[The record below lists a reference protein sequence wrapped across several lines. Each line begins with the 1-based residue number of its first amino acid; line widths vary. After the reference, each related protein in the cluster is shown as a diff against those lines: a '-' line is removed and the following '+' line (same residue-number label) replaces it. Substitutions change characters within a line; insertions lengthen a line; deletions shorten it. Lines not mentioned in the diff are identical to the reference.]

1 MWSVHSGDYVEPL
14 TSDLSRV
21 SPSPSWLAEKRW
33 KKKGKRRNTKVSVV
47 DREKKGRGNEGGR
60 AGGEGGGGGG
70 ERKRGVETCQRVKE
84 GSDTGAINF
93 EN

>member
-33 KKKGKRRNTKVSVV
+33 KRKGKRRNTKVSVV
-47 DREKKGRGNEGGR
+47 GREKKGRGGATKE
-60 AGGEGGGGGG
+60 
-70 ERKRGVETCQRVKE
+70 VEQVAKVVEEKE
-84 GSDTGAINF
+84 K
-93 EN
+93 EKEEWKHVRE